1 MSVFL
6 FFVAV
11 RFNVFNNANFFI
23 ALLYVSAF
31 LTTQFFDLKIL
42 EKVVDNNGAKAYY
55 LIIERARRKEAEMKW
70 YSDYTVK
77 GYDSYKELIEAIEE
91 EIGRLHSDYA
101 DHIWKA

>member
-1 MSVFL
+1 M
-6 FFVAV
+6 
-11 RFNVFNNANFFI
+11 
-23 ALLYVSAF
+23 YVSAF

-70 YSDYTVK
+70 YSDYVR
-77 GYDSYKELIEAIEE
+77 GCFDSYKELVEAIEE

-101 DHIWKA
+101 DHIWSVAA

>member
-1 MSVFL
+1 MHKRSRCV
-6 FFVAV
+6 VY
-11 RFNVFNNANFFI
+11 NCP
-23 ALLYVSAF
+23 
-31 LTTQFFDLKIL
+31 LKIL
-42 EKVVDNNGAKAYY
+42 KLFRKVVYNSRAKEYY

-77 GYDSYKELIEAIEE
+77 GYDSHKELIEAIEE